1 MKTISEKVVAFFKKA
16 GYPFTLIDGESSLK
30 TGFSGDNA
38 DFRVLVL
45 VDEEDHLLNVYTLC
59 PISAPKKKLPAIAE
73 LIARINC
80 NLSLGNFD
88 IDMDDGMIAFRT
100 GIKVGHTEL
109 ENETLYILIFG
120 NSLIM
125 DRYFPAIASVVYDG
139 SISPKKVLQSLKDVE
154 DECIQDQEKDSV
166 ENDSSSHKK
175 FNGRMRFFSDN

>member
-1 MKTISEKVVAFFKKA
+1 MKTISEKVVAFFKQA
-16 GYPFTLIDGESSLK
+16 SYPFTQIDGESSFK
-30 TGFSGDNA
+30 TGFCGDNA
-38 DFRVLVL
+38 DFRVLVS

-59 PISAPKKKLPAIAE
+59 PINVPKKKLPAIAE

-100 GIKVGHTEL
+100 GIKVGHKEL
-109 ENETLYILIFG
+109 KIEALYILISG

-125 DRYFPAIASVVYDG
+125 DHYFPAIASVVYDG
-139 SISPKKVLQSLKDVE
+139 SISPKKVIGSLKDAN
-154 DECIQDQEKDSV
+154 DECIQDQEKESV
-166 ENDSSSHKK
+166 EDDLSSHKK